1 MIDSDLVAKRY
12 LPVRR
17 ADLML
22 LPPDVRDW
30 LPADHVVWF
39 LLDVIAA
46 LDTSALHRRAR
57 LGGAGRAPYD
67 PDMLLA
73 VLIYAYAGGLRSSRK
88 IEKRC
93 KEDVAFMVLSGL
105 CRPDHVTI
113 SRFRKDSTDV
123 MDDLFDQILVLCAKA
138 GLGNLEHVAVD
149 GTKIAA
155 DASPALSRD
164 ADGLRGTGR
173 RGVNEAGE
181 RCGVHRGEKRP
192 EELRDPTRRKRVIAD
207 LIEQSAADPDR
218 KRGRSRQRK

>member
-17 ADLML
+17 DELML

-30 LPADHVVWF
+30 LAAVRVWRPADDVVWF

-88 IEKRC
+88 IEKQC
-93 KEDVAFMVLSGL
+93 KEDVEFMV
-105 CRPDHVTI
+105 
-113 SRFRKDSTDV
+113 
-123 MDDLFDQILVLCAKA
+123 
-138 GLGNLEHVAVD
+138 
-149 GTKIAA
+149 
-155 DASPALSRD
+155 
-164 ADGLRGTGR
+164 
-173 RGVNEAGE
+173 
-181 RCGVHRGEKRP
+181 
-192 EELRDPTRRKRVIAD
+192 
-207 LIEQSAADPDR
+207 
-218 KRGRSRQRK
+218 